1 MSDAIDTIDTS
12 AEAVEAIAKRLKRDI
27 DWRPGSLCEQAAT
40 ALRAL
45 VAERDAALA
54 EAARLREAHAEN
66 ARLLGLLVND
76 LQGRIEGG
84 KLAALAQCWE
94 RAALAKEAGD
104 AG

>member
-1 MSDAIDTIDTS
+1 MSDPIDTS
-12 AEAVEAIAKRLKRDI
+12 GEAVKALAEMLVGHPWGRVRDA
-27 DWRPGSLCEQAAT
+27 AAT
-40 ALRAL
+40 LRAL
-45 VAERDAALA
+45 LVERDAALA